1 MEKLKPML
9 MLTSKKEKRLKR
21 VIKGLKLV
29 MRVIVG
35 KIVIQ
40 LALKTYRGLQFSA
53 QRVVGLQ
60 FVNKGDKMKK
70 ILIKHTVQIDDDDYD
85 RFCNKL
91 RIGIRD
97 CHHLFQDDFIAA
109 GERAIRKRMQEEV

>member
-1 MEKLKPML
+1 MEKLKPMSRL
-9 MLTSKKEKRLKR
+9 MTKKESSLKR
-21 VIKGLKLV
+21 AIKGLKLV

-40 LALKTYRGLQFSA
+40 LALKTYRVLQFSA

-70 ILIKHTVQIDDDDYD
+70 IHIRHTVQFDDAEYD

-109 GERAIRKRMQEEV
+109 GETAIRKRMQEEV

>member
-1 MEKLKPML
+1 M
-9 MLTSKKEKRLKR
+9 
-21 VIKGLKLV
+21 V
-29 MRVIVG
+29 MRGIIG
-35 KIVIQ
+35 PKAIH
-40 LALKTYRGLQFSA
+40 LALKTFKALQFSA

-70 ILIKHTVQIDDDDYD
+70 IHIRHTVQIDDAEYD

-109 GERAIRKRMQEEV
+109 GETAIRKRMQEEV

>member
-1 MEKLKPML
+1 
-9 MLTSKKEKRLKR
+9 
-21 VIKGLKLV
+21 
-29 MRVIVG
+29 
-35 KIVIQ
+35 
-40 LALKTYRGLQFSA
+40 
-53 QRVVGLQ
+53 
-60 FVNKGDKMKK
+60 MKK

-97 CHHLFQDDFIAA
+97 WHHLFQDDFIAA

>member
-1 MEKLKPML
+1 
-9 MLTSKKEKRLKR
+9 
-21 VIKGLKLV
+21 
-29 MRVIVG
+29 
-35 KIVIQ
+35 
-40 LALKTYRGLQFSA
+40 
-53 QRVVGLQ
+53 
-60 FVNKGDKMKK
+60 MKK

-109 GERAIRKRMQEEV
+109 GERAIRKRMQEEVYG